1 MIALA
6 ENWKWIRQL
15 RYYADGV
22 RGACFANKGIEMQTR
37 VYLLFI
43 LFVVV
48 AVFYA
53 TTRDGVSAISTEL
66 QVQTEMFD
74 KLDEF
79 NSETPEIAS
88 TSSGN

>member
-1 MIALA
+1 M
-6 ENWKWIRQL
+6 

-66 QVQTEMFD
+66 QAQTEMFD
-74 KLDEF
+74 QLNEF
-79 NSETPEIAS
+79 ESDRSEIAS

>member
-1 MIALA
+1 M
-6 ENWKWIRQL
+6 
-15 RYYADGV
+15 RYYTDRV

-53 TTRDGVSAISTEL
+53 TTRDGVSAISTGL
-66 QVQTEMFD
+66 QAQTEMFD
-74 KLDEF
+74 KLNEF
-79 NSETPEIAS
+79 GSETPEIAS
-88 TSSGN
+88 TSSGD

>member
-1 MIALA
+1 M
-6 ENWKWIRQL
+6 
-15 RYYADGV
+15 RYYVDGV

-48 AVFYA
+48 AIFYA
-53 TTRDGVSAISTEL
+53 TTRDGVSAITTDL
-66 QVQTEMFD
+66 KAQTEMFD
-74 KLDEF
+74 KLNEF
-79 NSETPEIAS
+79 GSETPEIAS